1 MPNTT
6 CGICHH
12 EMRCDAYGRH
22 TATHAREIIVHSADM
37 RAKCVEERNV
47 CIYLRRTGTDPA
59 HGPYHI
65 TEFACCLACGKYQ
78 QCLVLKKCYEHAQW
92 CEKCQKP
99 YSERC
104 DGCQKTTTRRAPT
117 DPNKC
122 DEFIALHNVECR
134 KHWAAVEPWF
144 NLKLAAPKLKISDRM
159 TERKNTK
166 TTKQPLERKTLKPA
180 VVPSGP
186 DPRNTV
192 ATVFHEIF
200 DHYYDDDE
208 DDEGYDAEAH
218 TEQRSYTLKQML
230 ELVVEKHNF
239 AIKYQTDQ
247 TVKLTQQME
256 RFVSERV
263 ARAVQAVQ
271 DKLTE
276 SETALFAARNKITTL
291 EASYHIDS
299 TEIPET
305 E

>member
-1 MPNTT
+1 
-6 CGICHH
+6 
-12 EMRCDAYGRH
+12 
-22 TATHAREIIVHSADM
+22 
-37 RAKCVEERNV
+37 
-47 CIYLRRTGTDPA
+47 
-59 HGPYHI
+59 
-65 TEFACCLACGKYQ
+65 
-78 QCLVLKKCYEHAQW
+78 
-92 CEKCQKP
+92 
-99 YSERC
+99 
-104 DGCQKTTTRRAPT
+104 
-117 DPNKC
+117 
-122 DEFIALHNVECR
+122 
-134 KHWAAVEPWF
+134 VEPWF